1 MEVNVLAYTPNPE
14 THIAKCASTCY
25 DSMPKELEAS
35 RKMIKAIIRAG
46 HESCIEHASITFE
59 LDGISR
65 VVTHELVRHR
75 IASYSQRS
83 QRYVNESEACYVIPS
98 ELKDDE
104 KALQIYT
111 NAMDNAWKAY
121 AELQSLGYKN
131 QISRYVL
138 PNACNTKICV
148 TMNFRALRNF
158 LKLRLSHR
166 AQPEIRELAKV
177 MLDKLVEIAPS
188 CFEDLLD
195 TSNLQN
201 T

>member
-83 QRYVNESEACYVIPS
+83 
-98 ELKDDE
+98 
-104 KALQIYT
+104 
-111 NAMDNAWKAY
+111 
-121 AELQSLGYKN
+121 
-131 QISRYVL
+131 
-138 PNACNTKICV
+138 
-148 TMNFRALRNF
+148 
-158 LKLRLSHR
+158 
-166 AQPEIRELAKV
+166 
-177 MLDKLVEIAPS
+177 
-188 CFEDLLD
+188 
-195 TSNLQN
+195 
-201 T
+201 